1 VSRIL
6 VVDDEE
12 SMREFLRILLEKE
25 GHQVTTAGDGA
36 AALSLATSQDVD
48 LIISDIKMPRLD
60 GVGLL
65 AGLRQH
71 GLEIPIIMVTAYA
84 SSDSAIQAMKHGA
97 FDYLTKPFKVD
108 EVRLVI
114 QRALARPERR
124 PRGEPAAPARVED
137 AALRGIIGRSPN
149 MVDLYKLISRV
160 AAVDSTVL
168 ITGESGTGKELVA
181 RTIHYHSP
189 RSARPFVA
197 INCGAIPEQLLESEL
212 FGHMKG
218 SFTGAIANKVGL
230 LEMARG
236 GTKELVLLGQNV
248 QAYGRDLPG
257 QPDLA
262 DLLAALSQV
271 PGLVRLRFLT
281 SHPRDFTPQFLQK
294 LARLKKVCPSFS
306 LPVQAGDD
314 RVLQTM
320 GRGYSVEEYR
330 SLVASIRQTIPG
342 AAISTDVIVGF
353 PGESETQFEGTEA
366 LLRELRLE
374 PVHIA
379 AYSPRPG
386 TWASHHLKDGVPSQE
401 KERRKKRLE
410 SLQKAI
416 ALDKA
421 QAMVGQGLEVLVE
434 REGQGRWQGRT
445 PQGKLVFFEDKSD
458 LAGEL
463 VRVKIDL
470 ATPWWLGGHREGG
483 C

>member
-1 VSRIL
+1 MPNYYLWNQGCQMNRADSAQVAGYLEAWGWQGVAEPAGAQLVVVNTCVVRQSAEDRARSFLRALGAWKKTSPGSRIALTGCL
-6 VVDDEE
+6 VQPQVQE
-12 SMREFLRILLEKE
+12 L
-25 GHQVTTAGDGA
+25 HQ
-36 AALSLATSQDVD
+36 QFPQVD
-48 LIISDIKMPRLD
+48 LVFPPQDWRGFLGQARHLGLAD
-60 GVGLL
+60 GKGTGPNGFW
-65 AGLRQH
+65 A
-71 GLEIPIIMVTAYA
+71 P
-84 SSDSAIQAMKHGA
+84 SA
-97 FDYLTKPFKVD
+97 FLS
-108 EVRLVI
+108 VI
-114 QRALARPERR
+114 QGCDSYCTYCIVPYRRGRERSRPV
-124 PRGEPAAPARVED
+124 G
-137 AALRGIIGRSPN
+137 
-149 MVDLYKLISRV
+149 
-160 AAVDSTVL
+160 
-168 ITGESGTGKELVA
+168 ELVA
-181 RTIHYHSP
+181 QSW
-189 RSARPFVA
+189 
-197 INCGAIPEQLLESEL
+197 
-212 FGHMKG
+212 
-218 SFTGAIANKVGL
+218 
-230 LEMARG
+230 EMARG

-281 SHPRDFTPQFLQK
+281 SHPRDFTPKFLQK

-330 SLVASIRQTIPG
+330 SLVASIRQTIPE

-463 VRVKIDL
+463 VRVKINL

>member
-36 AALSLATSQDVD
+36 AALALATKQDMD

-71 GLEIPIIMVTAYA
+71 GLEVPMIMVTAYA

-97 FDYLTKPFKVD
+97 FDYITKPFKVD

-114 QRALARPERR
+114 QQALARPERR

-149 MVDLYKLISRV
+149 MVELYKLISRV
-160 AAVDSTVL
+160 ATVDSTVL

-218 SFTGAIANKVGL
+218 SFTGAIANKAGL
-230 LEMARG
+230 LEVARG
-236 GTKELVLLGQNV
+236 GSVLLDEV
-248 QAYGRDLPG
+248 AEMSPML
-257 QPDLA
+257 
-262 DLLAALSQV
+262 QV
-271 PGLVRLRFLT
+271 KLLRFLQDHIFRRVGGT
-281 SHPRDFTPQFLQK
+281 EDIEVDVRILAATNKHLAHLIQQGLFREDLFYRLNVISVEIPPLRDRREDIPLLAQSFLD
-294 LARLKKVCPSFS
+294 LFAARAGRTGMQIAPEAMQRLTAYGWPGNVRELENVLERAVALTMADEVQDES
-306 LPVQAGDD
+306 LP
-314 RVLQTM
+314 
-320 GRGYSVEEYR
+320 
-330 SLVASIRQTIPG
+330 P
-342 AAISTDVIVGF
+342 VI
-353 PGESETQFEGTEA
+353 TQPT
-366 LLRELRLE
+366 L
-374 PVHIA
+374 P
-379 AYSPRPG
+379 P
-386 TWASHHLKDGVPSQE
+386 
-401 KERRKKRLE
+401 
-410 SLQKAI
+410 
-416 ALDKA
+416 
-421 QAMVGQGLEVLVE
+421 
-434 REGQGRWQGRT
+434 
-445 PQGKLVFFEDKSD
+445 
-458 LAGEL
+458 
-463 VRVKIDL
+463 
-470 ATPWWLGGHREGG
+470 ATPRVEVPAEGLDMEQVVADLEMSLMRDALEKTGWVQTKAAELLGINFRSFRYRAKKYGLDRQIRDRNHADS
-483 C
+483 